1 MHGALSPDNLD
12 VVSRRIFQFVAGVV
26 LILAALTPL
35 TECFDRWDKNPS
47 PASDTEI
54 HLTAWFAGVGIV
66 LTLAKVLQHVP
77 LLASVRRCAK
87 QVLPAGQALR
97 LSNGDRL
104 EPTGSPPLIPLRI

>member
-1 MHGALSPDNLD
+1 
-12 VVSRRIFQFVAGVV
+12 VSRRIFQFVAGVV

-97 LSNGDRL
+97 LSNDDRL